1 MWQFPAGKKES
12 LLGYTGKT
20 KDAELIRVAVNQPCP
35 FSEQENNK
43 DAKFPPNSTRTP
55 STLVMVIYYFLKYCL
70 VTF

>member
-55 STLVMVIYYFLKYCL
+55 SPLLWLFT
-70 VTF
+70 TF